1 MEPPDGAQPAPAR
14 TFGPHGAPL
23 YSRVDGGRVV
33 VAKVRFGLAFAAAS
47 AQRAERRDRR
57 SVRTSGKSVLVS
69 DQTELRVRYSETDQG
84 GVVYHANYL
93 AYFEVGRTELLRSLG
108 VPYAEF
114 EKRGTRLM
122 VVESHVQYRA
132 PARYDDV
139 LLVRTSVAELRKV
152 RMRLTTEIRRK
163 SDGVLLA
170 EGWLWLASIGRD
182 DRPGPL
188 PAEIARVLGSEN

>member
-1 MEPPDGAQPAPAR
+1 M
-14 TFGPHGAPL
+14 
-23 YSRVDGGRVV
+23 
-33 VAKVRFGLAFAAAS
+33 
-47 AQRAERRDRR
+47 
-57 SVRTSGKSVLVS
+57 VS

-122 VVESHVQYRA
+122 VVESHVEYRA

-152 RMRLTTEIRRK
+152 RMRLSTEIRRK

-182 DRPGPL
+182 DKPGPL
-188 PAEIARVLGSEN
+188 PAEIARVLGSAN